1 VLTGFPFGHGH
12 TKVSVPVGAHAEVTI
27 GDEGYR
33 VRFSGYPTLANPTPA
48 NLTLANPSPTT
59 SRPGSRRA
67 GSFRVRAA
75 GWETDRDALRAVRHA
90 VFVIEQ
96 GVPEALEWDA
106 SDPVSRHAL
115 AVDGEGRAIGTGR
128 LLPDGHIGRVAVL
141 PAWRGCGVG
150 AELLRHLVDEARGR
164 GLREV
169 VLNAQTHAMGFYGRL
184 GFVPSGEPFDEAG
197 IPHREM
203 RRAL

>member
-1 VLTGFPFGHGH
+1 
-12 TKVSVPVGAHAEVTI
+12 
-27 GDEGYR
+27 
-33 VRFSGYPTLANPTPA
+33 
-48 NLTLANPSPTT
+48 
-59 SRPGSRRA
+59 
-67 GSFRVRAA
+67 
-75 GWETDRDALRAVRHA
+75 
-90 VFVIEQ
+90 
-96 GVPEALEWDA
+96 
-106 SDPVSRHAL
+106 
-115 AVDGEGRAIGTGR
+115 
-128 LLPDGHIGRVAVL
+128 VAVL